1 MNFSERLETIQQKI
15 DFAIQRG
22 GFGRPV
28 VIIAATKTRPP
39 ETVRMC
45 CEAGINHIGENRIQE
60 AEIKFENLE
69 RLTMVTKR
77 FIGTLQSNKVNK
89 CLDLFDTVDSVD
101 SIRLAKKIDKRS
113 KTLGKITPILLE
125 VNTSKEK
132 QKHGFW
138 PDKVDDMILCTTLK
152 NIKVEGLMT
161 LGPRSKEEK
170 ETRLAF
176 SLLRKIKDKINYEI
190 GDNKLIDLSMGMS
203 ADFEIGIEEGSTMVR
218 IGTAL
223 FGPRA
228 PLK

>member
-1 MNFSERLETIQQKI
+1 MNFSERLKTIQKKI
-15 DFAIQRG
+15 DLAIQLG
-22 GFGRPV
+22 GFDRPV
-28 VIIAATKTRPP
+28 VIIAATKSRSINI
-39 ETVRMC
+39 VKRC
-45 CEAGINHIGENRIQE
+45 CQAGIKHIGENRIQE
-60 AEIKFENLE
+60 AEIKFENIE
-69 RLTMVTKR
+69 RLPMVTKR

>member
-1 MNFSERLETIQQKI
+1 MNFSERLEIIQQKI
-15 DFAIQRG
+15 DFATQRG

-28 VIIAATKTRPP
+28 VIIAATKSRPP
-39 ETVRMC
+39 NTVRKC
-45 CEAGINHIGENRIQE
+45 CEAGIKHIGENRIQE

-69 RLTMVTKR
+69 RLPMVTKR

-89 CLDLFDTVDSVD
+89 CLALFDTVDSVD

-113 KTLGKITPILLE
+113 KILGTTTSILLE

-138 PDKVDDMILCTTLK
+138 PDKVDDMTLCATLK
-152 NIKVEGLMT
+152 NINVKGLMT
-161 LGPRSKEEK
+161 LGPRSKNEK
-170 ETRLAF
+170 ETRRAF
-176 SLLRKIKDKINYEI
+176 SLLRKVKDKINYEI
-190 GDNKLIDLSMGMS
+190 GEHQLVDLSMGMS

-223 FGPRA
+223 FGPRT

>member
-1 MNFSERLETIQQKI
+1 MNFSERLEIIQQKI
-15 DFAIQRG
+15 DFATQRG

-28 VIIAATKTRPP
+28 VIVAATTARPP
-39 ETVRMC
+39 NTVRKC
-45 CEAGINHIGENRIQE
+45 CEAGIKHIGENRIQE

-69 RLTMVTKR
+69 RLPMVTKR

-113 KTLGKITPILLE
+113 KTLGKTTPILLE

-138 PDKVDDMILCTTLK
+138 PDKVDDMTLCATLK
-152 NIKVEGLMT
+152 NINVKGLMT
-161 LGPRSKEEK
+161 LGPRAKNEK
-170 ETRLAF
+170 ETRRAF
-176 SLLRKIKDKINYEI
+176 SLLRKVKDKINYEI
-190 GDNKLIDLSMGMS
+190 GENQLVDLSMGMS

-223 FGPRA
+223 FGPRT

>member
-1 MNFSERLETIQQKI
+1 MNFSERLKTIQKKI
-15 DFAIQRG
+15 DLAIQRG
-22 GFGRPV
+22 GQNRPV
-28 VIIAATKTRPP
+28 VIIAATKSRSINI
-39 ETVRMC
+39 VKRC
-45 CEAGINHIGENRIQE
+45 CQAGIKHIGENRIQE
-60 AEIKFENLE
+60 AEIKFENIE
-69 RLTMVTKR
+69 RLPMVTKR

-161 LGPRSKEEK
+161 LGPRSKEKK
-170 ETRLAF
+170 ETRLVF

>member
-1 MNFSERLETIQQKI
+1 MNFSERLKTIQKKI
-15 DFAIQRG
+15 DLAIQRG
-22 GFGRPV
+22 GRNRPV
-28 VIIAATKTRPP
+28 VIIAATKSRSINI
-39 ETVRMC
+39 VKRC
-45 CEAGINHIGENRIQE
+45 CQAGIKHIGENRIQE
-60 AEIKFENLE
+60 AEIKFENIE
-69 RLTMVTKR
+69 RLPMVTKR

-125 VNTSKEK
+125 VNISKEK

>member
-22 GFGRPV
+22 GYGCPV
-28 VIIAATKTRPP
+28 VIIAATKARPP
-39 ETVRMC
+39 NAVRKC
-45 CEAGINHIGENRIQE
+45 CEAGIKHIGENRIQE
-60 AEIKFENLE
+60 AETKFENLE
-69 RLTMVTKR
+69 RLPMVTKR

-125 VNTSKEK
+125 VNTTKEK

-138 PDKVDDMILCTTLK
+138 PEKLEDMALCTTLK
-152 NIKVEGLMT
+152 NINVKGLMT
-161 LGPRSKEEK
+161 LGPRSKNEK
-170 ETRLAF
+170 KTRKAF
-176 SLLRKIKDKINYEI
+176 SLLRKVKDRINFEI
-190 GDNKLIDLSMGMS
+190 GENQLVDLSMGMS
-203 ADFEIGIEEGSTMVR
+203 ADYEIGIEEGSTMVR

-223 FGPRA
+223 FGPRT

>member
-1 MNFSERLETIQQKI
+1 VNFSERLKTIQKKI
-15 DFAIQRG
+15 DLAIQRG
-22 GFGRPV
+22 GRNRPV
-28 VIIAATKTRPP
+28 VIIAATKSRSINI
-39 ETVRMC
+39 VKRC
-45 CEAGINHIGENRIQE
+45 CQAGIKHIGENRVQE
-60 AEIKFENLE
+60 AEIKFENIE
-69 RLTMVTKR
+69 RLPMVTKR

-152 NIKVEGLMT
+152 NIKAEGLMT

-170 ETRLAF
+170 ETRLEL

-203 ADFEIGIEEGSTMVR
+203 ADVEIGIEEGSTMVR

>member
-1 MNFSERLETIQQKI
+1 VNFSERLERIQQKI
-15 DFAIQRG
+15 DFATQRG

-28 VIIAATKTRPP
+28 VIIAATKSRPP
-39 ETVRMC
+39 NTVKKC
-45 CEAGINHIGENRIQE
+45 CEAGIKHIGENRIQE
-60 AEIKFENLE
+60 AETKFASLE
-69 RLTMVTKR
+69 RLPMVTKR

-89 CLDLFDTVDSVD
+89 CLALFDTIDSVD

-113 KTLGKITPILLE
+113 KTLGKTTPILLE

-138 PDKVDDMILCTTLK
+138 PDKVDDMTRCVTLK
-152 NIKVEGLMT
+152 NINVKGLMT
-161 LGPRSKEEK
+161 LGPRSKNEK
-170 ETRLAF
+170 ETRRAF
-176 SLLRKIKDKINYEI
+176 SLLRKVKDKINYEI
-190 GDNKLIDLSMGMS
+190 GENQLVDLSMGMS

-223 FGPRA
+223 FGPRT

>member
-22 GFGRPV
+22 GYGCPV
-28 VIIAATKTRPP
+28 VIIAATKARPP
-39 ETVRMC
+39 DTVRKC
-45 CEAGINHIGENRIQE
+45 CEAGIKHIGENRIQE

-69 RLTMVTKR
+69 RLPMVTKR

-113 KTLGKITPILLE
+113 KTLGKTTPILLE
-125 VNTSKEK
+125 VNTTKEK
-132 QKHGFW
+132 QKHGFCL
-138 PDKVDDMILCTTLK
+138 DKIEDMVRCTTLK
-152 NIKVEGLMT
+152 HINVKGLMT
-161 LGPRSKEEK
+161 LGPQSKNEK
-170 ETRLAF
+170 ETRKAF
-176 SLLRKIKDKINYEI
+176 SLLRKVKDKINSEI
-190 GDNKLIDLSMGMS
+190 GENQLVDLSMGMS
-203 ADFEIGIEEGSTMVR
+203 ADYEVGIEEGSTMVR

-223 FGPRA
+223 FGPRT

>member
-1 MNFSERLETIQQKI
+1 VNFSERLKTIQKKI
-15 DFAIQRG
+15 DLAIQRG
-22 GFGRPV
+22 GRNRPV
-28 VIIAATKTRPP
+28 VIIAATKSRSINI
-39 ETVRMC
+39 VKRC
-45 CEAGINHIGENRIQE
+45 CQAGIKHIGENRIQE

-69 RLTMVTKR
+69 RLPMVTKR

-89 CLDLFDTVDSVD
+89 CLALFDTVDSVD

-113 KTLGKITPILLE
+113 KTLGTTTSILLE

-138 PDKVDDMILCTTLK
+138 PDKVDDMTLCATLK
-152 NIKVEGLMT
+152 NINVKGLMT
-161 LGPRSKEEK
+161 LGPRSKNEK
-170 ETRLAF
+170 ETRRAF
-176 SLLRKIKDKINYEI
+176 SLLRKVKDKINYEI
-190 GDNKLIDLSMGMS
+190 GENQLVDLSMGMS

-223 FGPRA
+223 FGPRT

>member
-1 MNFSERLETIQQKI
+1 MNFSEQLKTIQKKI
-15 DFAIQRG
+15 DFAIKRG

-28 VIIAATKTRPP
+28 VIIAATKSRSSDTIKR
-39 ETVRMC
+39 C
-45 CEAGINHIGENRIQE
+45 CQAGIKHIGENRIQE

-69 RLTMVTKR
+69 RLPTVTKR

-101 SIRLAKKIDKRS
+101 STRLAKKIDKRS
-113 KTLGKITPILLE
+113 KTLGKMTPILLE

-138 PDKVDDMILCTTLK
+138 PDKTEDMVLCTTLK
-152 NIKVEGLMT
+152 HINVKGLMT
-161 LGPRSKEEK
+161 LGPRSKNEK
-170 ETRLAF
+170 ETRKAF
-176 SLLRKIKDKINYEI
+176 SLLRKVKDRINSEI
-190 GDNKLIDLSMGMS
+190 GENQLVDLSMGMS
-203 ADFEIGIEEGSTMVR
+203 ADYEIGIEEGSTMVR

-223 FGPRA
+223 FGPTT